1 MPLLSLENVNPDTL
15 LGVWKIEE
23 TAADFC
29 ASSPFLQTIFQSELT
44 ACHSSSRQVE
54 RLAVYGLV
62 ERLTQQ
68 PLHITHNAA
77 GKPFIAGYHI
87 SISHTKG
94 YAAVILSKTHEVSV
108 DIEYVSPRVDRI
120 AGRFMRSDE
129 QAPTTE
135 ERLLIWCA
143 KETLYKYC
151 SAEALQFFDMRVA
164 PRDEKPG
171 IRAIENLRQGRC
183 FTIVH
188 RANEAFV
195 LTYIA

>member
-1 MPLLSLENVNPDTL
+1 MPLLSCEDVTPDTL

-29 ASSPFLQTIFQSELT
+29 TSSPFLQTIFQSELT
-44 ACHSSSRQVE
+44 ACHSCSRQVE
-54 RLAVYGLV
+54 RLAVYALV
-62 ERLTQQ
+62 EQLTQQ
-68 PLHITHNAA
+68 PLRIMHNAA
-77 GKPFIAGYHI
+77 GKPFIAGSHI

-94 YAAVILSKTHEVSV
+94 YAAVILSKTHEVAI
-108 DIEYVSPRVDRI
+108 DIEYISPRINRI
-120 AGRFMRSDE
+120 ADRFIRPDE
-129 QAPTTE
+129 QALTTE

-151 SAEALQFFDMRVA
+151 SAEDLQFFDMRVA
-164 PRDEKPG
+164 HHDEKPG
-171 IRAIENLRQGRC
+171 IRSIENLRQGRS

-188 RANEAFV
+188 RANKDFV

>member
-1 MPLLSLENVNPDTL
+1 MPLLSCEDVTPDTL

-29 ASSPFLQTIFQSELT
+29 TSSPFLQTIFQSELT

-54 RLAVYGLV
+54 RLAVYALV
-62 ERLTQQ
+62 EQLTQ
-68 PLHITHNAA
+68 HNTA
-77 GKPFIAGYHI
+77 GKPFIAGSHI

-94 YAAVILSKTHEVSV
+94 YAAVILSKTHEVAI
-108 DIEYVSPRVDRI
+108 DIEYISPRINRI
-120 AGRFMRSDE
+120 ADRFIRPDE
-129 QAPTTE
+129 QALTTE

-151 SAEALQFFDMRVA
+151 SAEDLQFFDMRVA
-164 PRDEKPG
+164 HHDEKPG
-171 IRAIENLRQGRC
+171 IRSIENLRQGRC

-188 RANEAFV
+188 RANEDFV